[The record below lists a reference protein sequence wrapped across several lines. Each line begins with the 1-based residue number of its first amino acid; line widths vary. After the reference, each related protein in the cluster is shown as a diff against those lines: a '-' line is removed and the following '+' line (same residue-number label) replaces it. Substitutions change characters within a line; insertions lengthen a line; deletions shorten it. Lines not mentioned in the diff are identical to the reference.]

1 MTRNASLVGH
11 AVVGWAICGG
21 TIALGRQLLSMTSTL
36 IVHAI
41 VAPVVFALLSSHF
54 FRRYPDTAPLRTS
67 LTFVGIVI
75 GLDGVVVAPIFEHSY
90 AMFTSPLGTWI
101 PFASIWLV
109 SFLVGK
115 VGRRQRQVAHFL
127 A

>member
-1 MTRNASLVGH
+1 MSRNASLVGH
-11 AVVGWAICGG
+11 AVVGWAVCGG
-21 TIALGRQLLSMTSTL
+21 TIAVGRQLLSMTSTL

-54 FRRYPDTAPLRTS
+54 FRRYPDTAPLTTS

-75 GLDGVVVAPIFEHSY
+75 GLDGVVVAPIFERSY
-90 AMFTSPLGTWI
+90 AMFRSPLGTWI
-101 PFASIWLV
+101 PFTSIWLV
-109 SFLVGK
+109 SFLVGQ
-115 VGRRQRQVAHFL
+115 VSRRQRQVAHFL